1 MILRIVKECITKLW
15 SLNRYVLVPIFNYTK
30 IILLNFCHNC
40 VCYKNMVKYLKEKE
54 VFININLGVEYTNNL
69 EKWVI

>member
-1 MILRIVKECITKLW
+1 M
-15 SLNRYVLVPIFNYTK
+15 YVLIPIFNYTK

-54 VFININLGVEYTNNL
+54 VLININLGVVYTNNL
-69 EKWVI
+69 